1 MGGREFCA
9 LLSLLRAAGPALPPG
24 ELPTLAA
31 FSALAASFAPAP
43 AAATGLAALMQLQD
57 LPCCAWHLLNVRY
70 VPGYSQIHL

>member
-9 LLSLLRAAGPALPPG
+9 LLSLLRTAGPALPPG

-43 AAATGLAALMQLQD
+43 AAATGLIPNTICTFAMLCLMGLHAPRSITGAPHRD
-57 LPCCAWHLLNVRY
+57 
-70 VPGYSQIHL
+70 I